1 MLEFQVAQFLQQF
14 CGINAVFSYAV
25 TIFEVMR
32 TGMMIMAML
41 VNVVVMK
48 KKTRPR
54 SWFKPSSLYTGRKG

>member
-32 TGMMIMAML
+32 IGMMMMMMHRRRGRLMKI
-41 VNVVVMK
+41 VTVVE
-48 KKTRPR
+48 
-54 SWFKPSSLYTGRKG
+54 